1 MAKTIYECYRVNGN
15 KAGFWVRRNV
25 WEKDS
30 SFFVKR
36 IGQQIRGPLP
46 VNGCHRGDLSVW
58 GDFYQGDMI
67 TGRNSRLD
75 YADTFS
81 WLYLGAEKA
90 MEKGVSS

>member
-1 MAKTIYECYRVNGN
+1 MAKTIYDCYRVNGN

-25 WEKDS
+25 WDKDS

-46 VNGCHRGDLSVW
+46 LNSLYHHNMGVW

-67 TGRNSRLD
+67 TSRNSRLD
-75 YADTFS
+75 YADTYS

-90 MEKGVSS
+90 IEKGVSG

>member
-1 MAKTIYECYRVNGN
+1 MAKTIYDCYRVNGN

-25 WEKDS
+25 WDKDG

-46 VNGCHRGDLSVW
+46 SNGPHRSDMAVW
-58 GDFYQGDMI
+58 GDFYRGDTIMS
-67 TGRNSRLD
+67 RNSRLD

-90 MEKGVSS
+90 LEKSVAN